1 MSIPQQKDADLDDP
15 KQRFVWAFQGIQFK
29 GSPMAFPQPILEAW
43 SEHLSKAGFIHV
55 SQAERALI
63 SMDSG
68 GNGYDMLPKQEIQ
81 YQPPVRGQDHSMNIS
96 GQWIPIEQEVKQPI
110 VPTASL
116 MTAQEKAKM
125 IQEFKEEGLI
135 D

>member
-1 MSIPQQKDADLDDP
+1 MSIPQQKDADLSDP

-55 SQAERALI
+55 SQIEQMLEEHYP
-63 SMDSG
+63 G
-68 GNGYDMLPKQEIQ
+68 GANGYPFRQEIQ
-81 YQPPVRGQDHSMNIS
+81 YQPPVRGQDHSMNTS
-96 GQWIPIEQEVKQPI
+96 GQWIPVGQEVKQPV

-116 MTAQEKAKM
+116 MTSQEKAKM

>member
-1 MSIPQQKDADLDDP
+1 MSIPQQKDADLNDP

-55 SQAERALI
+55 SQMEK
-63 SMDSG
+63 
-68 GNGYDMLPKQEIQ
+68 MLGDLYPKDFPYKQEIQ
-81 YQPPVRGQDHSMNIS
+81 YQPPVRGQVHSMNTS
-96 GQWIPIEQEVKQPI
+96 GRWIPVSEDIKEPV
-110 VPTASL
+110 VPTSSL

>member
-1 MSIPQQKDADLDDP
+1 MSIPQQKDADLNDP
-15 KQRFVWAFQGIQFK
+15 KQRFVWAFQGIRFK

-43 SEHLSKAGFIHV
+43 SDHLSKAGFIHV
-55 SQAERALI
+55 SQLEDLC
-63 SMDSG
+63 DEH
-68 GNGYDMLPKQEIQ
+68 GNLSLYSFPFQQEIQ
-81 YQPPVRGQDHSMNIS
+81 YQPPFRGQDHSMNIS
-96 GQWIPIEQEVKQPI
+96 GQWIPVEQEVKQPI